1 MTLSSVPKVL
11 GRGSRMHIKE
21 VPIGQILM
29 LALLI
34 MLIGIGIT
42 AMMKKANASSKAR
55 KRMFWGSVIISF
67 IFLLCPFGSIAMS
80 GWSVPGT
87 WSLYPWEIGTIAKL
101 VLGLLEIIGSIVGF
115 LAVAVVG
122 SLAVAMVLDCL
133 IILIIYA
140 LDKLPP
146 KILRKD

>member
-1 MTLSSVPKVL
+1 MRVKV
-11 GRGSRMHIKE
+11 

-42 AMMKKANASSKAR
+42 AMMKKAGASSKAR
-55 KRMFWGSVIISF
+55 KRVFWSSAIISL

-80 GWSVPGT
+80 GWLVPGT

-101 VLGLLEIIGSIVGF
+101 VQGLLEIIGSVVGF

-122 SLAVAMVLDCL
+122 SLASCL
-133 IILIIYA
+133 VIYV

-146 KILRKD
+146 KVSKWYHNLVK

>member
-1 MTLSSVPKVL
+1 MGIKV
-11 GRGSRMHIKE
+11 I
-21 VPIGQILM
+21 PIGQVLM

-34 MLIGIGIT
+34 MLTGIGIT

-87 WSLYPWEIGTIAKL
+87 WSLYPWKIETITKL
-101 VLGLLEIIGSIVGF
+101 VQGLLEIIESVVGF

-122 SLAVAMVLDCL
+122 FGTVTMVIGMLVIEL
-133 IILIIYA
+133 FVRIPEWYHNLV
-140 LDKLPP
+140 K
-146 KILRKD
+146 

>member
-1 MTLSSVPKVL
+1 
-11 GRGSRMHIKE
+11 MHIKE

-42 AMMKKANASSKAR
+42 AMMKKAGASSKAR
-55 KRMFWGSVIISF
+55 KIVFWSSAIISL

-87 WSLYPWEIGTIAKL
+87 WSLYPWEIGTIEKL
-101 VLGLLEIIGSIVGF
+101 VLGLLEIIGSVVGF
-115 LAVAVVG
+115 LAVAI
-122 SLAVAMVLDCL
+122 VLGCL
-133 IILIIYA
+133 VSGLVICLVIYA

-146 KILRKD
+146 KVSK